1 MKYEYKKTNK
11 CKKLINIKQ
20 VDCLSWSKLMS
31 ICFSSNSTPEDFSI
45 SILEEEKI
53 IVRIIRLLEGD
64 KIIFIIYVP
73 SKATCEP
80 LAETRRQTQG
90 FVTSSERPPR
100 YFQFPLISSSA
111 SGRQFV

>member
-1 MKYEYKKTNK
+1 MNKHKK
-11 CKKLINIKQ
+11 

-45 SILEEEKI
+45 SIL
-53 IVRIIRLLEGD
+53 VVD
-64 KIIFIIYVP
+64 KIIFRIINILEVDKVIFVRIYYQ

-100 YFQFPLISSSA
+100 CFQFPLISSSV
-111 SGRQFV
+111 SGRQFG